1 MRSAPKA
8 PAAAV
13 PAAGAV
19 LAALAAAGWAAPPYR
34 DGPPP
39 GHTGGFGEPLCSE
52 CHFAASMDPHAGSLT
67 HRIPASFEAG
77 KRYTLVV
84 ELEHPEMA
92 AAGFQLAVR
101 FAGGRRAGVQAGRLE
116 SGGPRTAVTVDTAT
130 GVHYG
135 HHTVPG
141 TTLSDPGKARWRLVW
156 IAPDTAAAVVVHI
169 AANAADDDASEFG
182 DGILSTAARVTAA
195 P

>member
-1 MRSAPKA
+1 MRPAWTA

-13 PAAGAV
+13 PAAVAV
-19 LAALAAAGWAAPPYR
+19 LATLTAAGWAAPAYR

-52 CHFAASMDPHAGSLT
+52 CHFGSSMDTDAGSLT
-67 HRIPASFEAG
+67 HQIPASFEADE
-77 KRYTLVV
+77 RYTLVV

-92 AAGFQLAVR
+92 AAGFQLAIR
-101 FAGGRRAGVQAGRLE
+101 FAAGRRAGVQAGRLE
-116 SGGPRTAVTVDTAT
+116 SGGPRTAVTVDTTT

-141 TTLSDPGKARWRLVW
+141 TTLSDPGRARWRLVW
-156 IAPDTAAAVVVHI
+156 IAPDTVADVVVHI

-182 DGILSTAARVTAA
+182 DGIFSTAARVTAG